1 MTGEKSWILTDAE
14 QDIWLETF
22 KLTPLDLGMEGN
34 WSIEKR
40 VLRGGPGD
48 GVDVIE
54 VHNGALSFSILPTR
68 GMGIWKGQYN
78 GLDIGWNSPVRGP
91 VHPNLVDLQDRGG
104 LGWLAGFDFQ
114 VGQNSF
120 TVTPRRLR
128 FCFWGILTSW
138 RTLWLSS
145 TNKTFLRTRHKRRLR
160 TSL

>member
-22 KLTPLDLGMEGN
+22 KLTPPDLGMEGN
-34 WSIEKR
+34 WFVEKR

-104 LGWLAGFDFQ
+104 LGWLAGFDE
-114 VGQNSF
+114 VIVRCGLDS
-120 TVTPRRLR
+120 TARGSR
-128 FCFWGILTSW
+128 GATSC
-138 RTLWLSS
+138 LLY
-145 TNKTFLRTRHKRRLR
+145 
-160 TSL
+160 TSDAADE